1 MAWYISHFLVSVSQG
16 ITLQD

>member
-16 ITLQD
+16 ITLRG